1 MNTVAAS
8 YVILDMKMI
17 MELQLM
23 ALAQAIVLM
32 KLKKDIELALET
44 VGAPS

>member
-32 KLKKDIELALET
+32 KLKKGIELALET

>member
-32 KLKKDIELALET
+32 KLKKAIELALET